1 MKKVPLRTCVIT
13 KEKLEKRLLLR
24 VVRTPE
30 GNVIFDKS
38 GKANGK
44 GAYVKKDYDVILK
57 AQKNKLLERI
67 LEVPIPDEIYMELLK
82 EIESE

>member
-13 KEKLEKRLLLR
+13 KEKCEKRSLLR

-30 GNVIFDKS
+30 GIVVFDKS

-44 GAYVKKDYDVILK
+44 GAYVKKDKDVIIK
-57 AQKNKLLERI
+57 AQNNKILDKV
-67 LEVPIPDEIYMELLK
+67 LEVMVPDSIYEDLLR
-82 EIESE
+82 EVNNE

>member
-13 KEKLEKRLLLR
+13 KEKCEKRLLLR

-44 GAYVKKDYDVILK
+44 GAYVKKDKDVILK
-57 AQKNKLLERI
+57 AQKTKILDNI
-67 LEVPIPDEIYMELLK
+67 LEVKVPDTVYEELLK
-82 EIESE
+82 EVASE

>member
-13 KEKLEKRLLLR
+13 KEKCEKRLLLR
-24 VVRTPE
+24 VVRTPD

-57 AQKNKLLERI
+57 AQKSKILDKI
-67 LEVPIPDEIYMELLK
+67 LEVNVPDDVYEALLK
-82 EIESE
+82 EVKSE